1 MVVIEPVP
9 ADAMLLRTTMDPLRP
24 RVSVIVVTY
33 RDAALLRDC
42 LLSLQRSNADGVA
55 FEVLVVVNG
64 HQVQWAA
71 GLPDLGGR
79 VRYLT
84 AGSNLGFAGACNLA
98 ARESKADYLVLLN
111 DDAVVEP
118 GWLATLLQT
127 ADRHPGAAA
136 VGSCMLDVD
145 GRIFEAGSVL
155 WGDGTTLGVGRGLPA
170 SSPRWDFV
178 RRVDYCSASSLLV
191 RRSAWEAV
199 GGMDTG
205 YHPAYAEDVDICL
218 RFAELGMDVLYE
230 PRSRV
235 VHRVSQSSLP
245 RYRDFLEERG
255 RRRLV
260 ERWGEEL
267 ARRVAAP
274 TEATLDDSVER
285 AVAQARGMHRRVLVV
300 DDRFPDRALGSG
312 FGRMVDVL
320 EELAA
325 AGCALAFHATCEPPA
340 ARDSLREIGCRVIDE
355 PLAGHLGRPGTRY
368 DVAIVSRPV
377 NVDRAVPL
385 IREHQPHAHVV
396 YDAEAL
402 WYRRIER
409 QAALATEPAA
419 RAALQREAAAM
430 LALETGVVREVDSV
444 VCLSADEAELVTAIA
459 GHAPVS
465 VIEPTPVAAVPTTAP
480 FERRQDM
487 VFVAGWLSGRGSPN
501 DDALGWF
508 VEAVLPR
515 VLRSVPWARLLV
527 TGAGPPLSVRV
538 RRSAAVR
545 LVGHVPDLWDLYNG
559 VRVALSPTRFGS
571 GVKIKTVEA
580 LAHGVP
586 VVATPV
592 GAEGVETNG
601 LPLLEPTDD
610 AEVMAAQIVE
620 LLSDPEAWRRRR
632 ALIDR
637 WLSGRAAAGTGP
649 RWAAIVESAVE
660 AGHPTGVAERR

>member
-1 MVVIEPVP
+1 MNLP
-9 ADAMLLRTTMDPLRP
+9 RS
-24 RVSVIVVTY
+24 RVSVVVITY

-42 LLSLQRSNADGVA
+42 LLSLQRSNADGIA

-71 GLPDLGGR
+71 GLPDLDGR

-98 ARESKADYLVLLN
+98 ARHSAGEYLLLLN
-111 DDAVVEP
+111 DDALVEP
-118 GWLATLLQT
+118 GWLSTLLRT
-127 ADRHPGAAA
+127 ADRHPEAAA
-136 VGSCMLDVD
+136 VGSCMLDVN
-145 GRIFEAGSVL
+145 GRIFEAGSVM
-155 WGDGTTLGVGRGLPA
+155 WNDGTTLGVGRGLPA
-170 SSPRWDFV
+170 SSARWDFV
-178 RRVDYCSASSLLV
+178 RSVDYCSAASLLV
-191 RRSAWEAV
+191 RRSAWDAV

-218 RFAELGMDVLYE
+218 RFADLGMTVLFE

-255 RRRLV
+255 RRRLID
-260 ERWGEEL
+260 RWRAEL
-267 ARRVAAP
+267 GRRVAAP
-274 TEATLDDSVER
+274 TEATLDESVER
-285 AVAQARGMHRRVLVV
+285 AVDLARGLHRRVLVV
-300 DDRFPDRALGSG
+300 DDRLPDRALGSG

-325 AGCALAFHATCEPPA
+325 AGCALAFHATGEA
-340 ARDSLREIGCRVIDE
+340 TGTRDSLRDIGCRVIDE
-355 PLAGHLGRPGTRY
+355 PLAQHLARPGTRY

-402 WYRRIER
+402 WHRRIER
-409 QAALATEPAA
+409 QASLATDWAT
-419 RAALQREAAAM
+419 RQALEREAAAM
-430 LALETGVVREVDSV
+430 RTMETGVVREADSV
-444 VCLSADEAELVTAIA
+444 VCLSGDEADVVTAVT

-465 VIEPTPVAAVPTTAP
+465 VIEPTPAAAVPTTAP

-487 VFVAGWLSGRGSPN
+487 VFVAGWLAGRGSPN
-501 DDALGWF
+501 EDALGWF
-508 VEAVLPR
+508 VEAVLPV
-515 VLRSVPWARLLV
+515 VLRAVPWARLLV

-545 LVGHVPDLWDLYNG
+545 LVGHVPELWGLYDG
-559 VRVALSPTRFGS
+559 VRVAVSPTRFGS

-586 VVATPV
+586 VVATQV
-592 GAEGVETNG
+592 GAEGVEMNG
-601 LPLLEPTDD
+601 LPILEPTDD

-620 LLSDPEAWRRRR
+620 LLSDGDAWRRRR
-632 ALIDR
+632 EVIDR
-637 WLSGRAAAGTGP
+637 WLSRRASGATGR
-649 RWAAIVESAVE
+649 RWGAIVESAAT
-660 AGHPTGVAERR
+660 AGPRSPRSATTQATGIADRR